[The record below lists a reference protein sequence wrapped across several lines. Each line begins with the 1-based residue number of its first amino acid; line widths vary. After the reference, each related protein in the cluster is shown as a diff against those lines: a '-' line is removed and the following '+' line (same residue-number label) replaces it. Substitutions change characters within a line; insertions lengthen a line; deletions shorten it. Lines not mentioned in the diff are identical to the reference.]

1 MIQVMKTGKNPTMR
15 HLGMTHG
22 VSIARNS
29 QMYHENWNE
38 LVKEDTKSMAG
49 DIFTKAFDN

>member
-1 MIQVMKTGKNPTMR
+1 MR

-29 QMYHENWNE
+29 HMYHEDWSE

-49 DIFTKAFDN
+49 DIFTKAFDNRENGCMPANS